1 MTIETYIN
9 KHKCKITIRNFK
21 NFLIMAQE
29 LLNRFEAK

>member
-9 KHKCKITIRNFK
+9 KHKCKITIRNLK
-21 NFLIMAQE
+21 KSLRMAQE